1 MGLELADGADYGGGG
16 GAVDD
21 ALAVAG
27 KMECVGH
34 SPQGWLRRCRRFRLK
49 FSWHSPAENTAM
61 PLVARAMSHPRALRA
76 PEAIS
81 LTTGMLTA
89 PWASSDASLTSS
101 RRRFTSLE
109 YDTTPP
115 SMAAE
120 LPGSAVIVWAMLPP
134 VQLSAVPTVR
144 WRSTSMS
151 SRHRAGV
158 MSPRHIRLLEAASRA
173 SSSARRSISFSEIRH
188 RCGVRR
194 YAA

>member
-1 MGLELADGADYGGGG
+1 MQTVPTGFPGTAPPG
-16 GAVDD
+16 
-21 ALAVAG
+21 
-27 KMECVGH
+27 
-34 SPQGWLRRCRRFRLK
+34 P
-49 FSWHSPAENTAM
+49 AM

-158 MSPRHIRLLEAASRA
+158 MSPRHIRLPAASRA
-173 SSSARRSISFSEIRH
+173 SSSARRSISFFRNPASVWRPSIRSLTTP
-188 RCGVRR
+188 GLGR
-194 YAA
+194 YARWA